1 MRHSHGSQVQQQ
13 ALRSKNIQGRVEA
26 TEGAAKEEPRM
37 SAQATSEIQTRKAQR
52 FGEKEAQIPSC
63 STRRWLPVTLTID
76 PTR

>member
-1 MRHSHGSQVQQQ
+1 M
-13 ALRSKNIQGRVEA
+13 RSKNIQGRVEA

-37 SAQATSEIQTRKAQR
+37 SAQAINETQTRKAQR
-52 FGEKEAQIPSC
+52 FGGKEAQIPSC